1 MDRMEFPDG
10 FTWGAAT
17 AAYQIEG
24 AVHEDGRGESIWDRF
39 SHTPGK
45 TANGDTGDIACD
57 HYHRWRQDLDNMKAL
72 GLNAYR
78 FSISWPRVF
87 PAGRGALNRKGL
99 DFYGTL
105 VDGLLEKGIK
115 PAVTLYHWDLPQ
127 ALQDRGGW
135 TNRDTALYFA
145 DYAAAM
151 YAHLGDRVGTW
162 ITLNEPQVSAFI
174 GYAYGRHAP
183 GFTDYRMGVQASHE
197 LMMAHA
203 LAVAAYR
210 ELFPGKGS
218 IGITLNLHS
227 MYPLTDSAED
237 EAAARLADGVMN
249 RWLLDPV
256 FKGSYPQDVLDL
268 YRAKGVAHRMEE
280 DDLPCLSRNP
290 PDFLGVN
297 YYSPTRIQRVD
308 PHHPILGY
316 EPVTPPDCS
325 KTEMNWEVYPEGLYD
340 LLTRLS
346 RDYGNPVVSITENG
360 AAYADSRVERGQ
372 VQDDDRIEYLASHIR
387 EALRAIKSGV
397 RLEGYY
403 VWSLMDNFEW
413 GYGYSKRFGITHV
426 DYATQVRTWKKSA
439 GWYRDLI
446 ASNGASLDEI

>member
-1 MDRMEFPDG
+1 MERTEFPEG
-10 FTWGAAT
+10 FAWGAAT

-45 TANGDTGDIACD
+45 TANGDTGDVACD
-57 HYHRWRQDLDNMKAL
+57 HYHLWRKDLDNMKAL
-72 GLNAYR
+72 GLDTYR
-78 FSISWPRVF
+78 FSVAWPRVF

-99 DFYGTL
+99 DFYGNL
-105 VDGLLEKGIK
+105 VDGLLEKGIE

-135 TNRDTALYFA
+135 TNRDTARYFA

-151 YAHLGDRVGTW
+151 FAHLGDRVRTW

-203 LAVAAYR
+203 FAVAVYR
-210 ELFPGKGS
+210 ELYLGKGS

-237 EAAARLADGVMN
+237 EAATRLADGVMN

-256 FKGSYPQDVLDL
+256 FKGSYPRDVLEL
-268 YRAKGVAHRMEE
+268 YRAKGVVQRMDEE
-280 DDLPCLSRNP
+280 DLACLSRNQ

-316 EPVTPPDCS
+316 EAVTPPDCP

-346 RDYGNPVVSITENG
+346 RDYGNPVILITENG
-360 AAYADSRVERGQ
+360 AACADSRVERGQ
-372 VQDDDRIEYLASHIR
+372 VQDDDRISYLSSHIR

-397 RLEGYY
+397 KVNGYY
-403 VWSLMDNFEW
+403 AWSLMDNFEW
-413 GYGYSKRFGITHV
+413 GYGYAKRFGITHV

-446 ASNGASLDEI
+446 ASNGASLDRI